1 MARFLSVETGGEFFA
16 AALFDG
22 SQTRV
27 RREARAPHSRFA
39 LPTIEALMREA
50 DLSFSDLDFFAF
62 AAGPGRF
69 GGLRLGCGIAQ
80 GLAYAAQKPVVAV
93 PSLAALA
100 SPFVASARRIVAALP
115 AYREHVY
122 LAAFVWES
130 ESEWRTIFAPQTIP
144 VAQPP
149 ALPFADEADE
159 DAQSPPLAVGAG
171 FARYPALA
179 SSLGA
184 RVAEADADGGDS
196 PRNRISPPSPR
207 LRGCCSR
214 AAKPSRQS
222 PPRRFMRATKW
233 RWKPPSASR

>member
-22 SQTRV
+22 RETRV
-27 RREARAPHSRFA
+27 RRETRAPHSRFA
-39 LPTIEALMREA
+39 LPTIEALMRES

-100 SPFVASARRIVAALP
+100 SPFVARARRVVAALP

-149 ALPFADEADE
+149 ALPFANE
-159 DAQSPPLAVGAG
+159 DAQSAPLAVGAG

-184 RVAEADADGGDS
+184 RVADADEGGFAAQPDIAAVAALARTLFARGETVAAIAAA
-196 PRNRISPPSPR
+196 PVYARDKVALETAER
-207 LRGCCSR
+207 LALT
-214 AAKPSRQS
+214 AA
-222 PPRRFMRATKW
+222 
-233 RWKPPSASR
+233 

>member
-16 AALFDG
+16 ATLFDG
-22 SQTRV
+22 RQTRV

-100 SPFVASARRIVAALP
+100 SSFVASERRIVAALP

-149 ALPFADEADE
+149 ALPFANE

-184 RVAEADADGGDS
+184 RVADADAGGFAAQPDIAAVAALA
-196 PRNRISPPSPR
+196 RILFARGETVAAIAAAPVYARDKVALETAER
-207 LRGCCSR
+207 LALT
-214 AAKPSRQS
+214 AA
-222 PPRRFMRATKW
+222 
-233 RWKPPSASR
+233 

>member
-22 SQTRV
+22 RQTRV

-39 LPTIEALMREA
+39 LPTIEALMRES

-100 SPFVASARRIVAALP
+100 SSFVAGARRIVAALP

-130 ESEWRTIFAPQTIP
+130 ESEWRTILAPQTIP

-159 DAQSPPLAVGAG
+159 DAQTAPLAVGAG

-184 RVAEADADGGDS
+184 RVAG
-196 PRNRISPPSPR
+196 R
-207 LRGCCSR
+207 
-214 AAKPSRQS
+214 
-222 PPRRFMRATKW
+222 
-233 RWKPPSASR
+233 